1 MRISDWSSD
10 VFSSDL
16 FWLSYTEAGYVVDGH
31 RASVINEIF
40 DWYLKGDGIL
50 AIVQRLNE
58 RKEPVWS
65 NAAGGWHLAYI
76 SRVLK
81 SRQVLGEVTNS
92 DGLVISTDHFPQ
104 IIDADRFQKVQHLIA
119 SKSHTGGR
127 DARTINNLLGGIM
140 RCAVC
145 EQARSE

>member
-81 SRQVLGEVTNS
+81 SRQVLGEEI
-92 DGLVISTDHFPQ
+92 G
-104 IIDADRFQKVQHLIA
+104 RA
-119 SKSHTGGR
+119 SCRES
-127 DARTINNLLGGIM
+127 
-140 RCAVC
+140 VC
-145 EQARSE
+145 E

>member
-1 MRISDWSSD
+1 MALEESLKKSKRGHAVWANRFDRIAAGDKTIK
-10 VFSSDL
+10 L
-16 FWLSYTEAGYVVDGH
+16 TAAPFWLSYTEAGYVVDGH

-81 SRQVLGEVTNS
+81 SRQVLGEEI
-92 DGLVISTDHFPQ
+92 G
-104 IIDADRFQKVQHLIA
+104 RA
-119 SKSHTGGR
+119 SCRES
-127 DARTINNLLGGIM
+127 
-140 RCAVC
+140 VC
-145 EQARSE
+145 E